1 MAVKIQPMALPGRW
15 ATIKAPMTMNALT
28 PTSSTRKPAGSCW
41 KLPLATERMVVTTML
56 MTNSA
61 SSDKATQVQHLRTV
75 PPRSLVALNRILR
88 TGPRS
93 TAGPSQDRYER
104 PGSTEPEI
112 RAARGSSVKDLSDGP
127 P

>member
-15 ATIKAPMTMNALT
+15 ATIKAPTTMNALT

-93 TAGPSQDRYER
+93 TAGPSQDRYE
-104 PGSTEPEI
+104 
-112 RAARGSSVKDLSDGP
+112 
-127 P
+127 